1 MALKEILDRTRAAG
15 EAKRDPA
22 TVATMHRA
30 VDELRTSRAMDRI
43 LRLGQPMPPFTLEG
57 QGARIFNST
66 TVLARGGPL
75 VVTFYRGTW

>member
-1 MALKEILDRTRAAG
+1 VSLNELLDRTRAAG

-22 TVATMHRA
+22 VVAMMHRA
-30 VDELRTSRAMDRI
+30 VDELRGSGAMDRI
-43 LRLGQPMPPFTLEG
+43 LRPGQPMPPFKLEG
-57 QGARIFNST
+57 QDGRMVDSA